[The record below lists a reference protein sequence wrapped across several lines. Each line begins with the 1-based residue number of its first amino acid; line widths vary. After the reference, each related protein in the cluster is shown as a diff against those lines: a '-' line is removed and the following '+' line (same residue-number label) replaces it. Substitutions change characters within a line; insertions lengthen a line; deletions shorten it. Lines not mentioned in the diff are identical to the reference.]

1 MISVVFPNSLL
12 PKAFLLQLAVAI
24 TASKDSQHT
33 RNVSHKL
40 CLSFLGEQVKRE
52 EKTLSRY
59 AITEEQIETQS
70 SCFTSIVLNI

>member
-1 MISVVFPNSLL
+1 MIFVVFPNSLL

-40 CLSFLGEQVKRE
+40 CFSFLGGQVKIE
-52 EKTLSRY
+52 EKTLSRC
-59 AITEEQIETQS
+59 ALTDRN
-70 SCFTSIVLNI
+70 SILLFHFNST